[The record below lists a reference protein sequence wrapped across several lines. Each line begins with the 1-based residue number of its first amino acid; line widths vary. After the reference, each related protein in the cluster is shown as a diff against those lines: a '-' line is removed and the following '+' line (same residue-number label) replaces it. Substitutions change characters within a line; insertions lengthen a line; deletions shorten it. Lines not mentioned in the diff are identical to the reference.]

1 MGHRRQKPAGRLARA
16 HHSRVGSRSLE
27 LLLEIGTEE
36 LPHQFIAPALTG
48 LRHGVEQRL
57 KDYRLEY
64 GVVRT
69 MGTPRRLVVFVETLS
84 ARQTPSVK
92 EALGPPKAAAFDA
105 SGQPTKAGLGF
116 ATAQGVAVQDL
127 EVRQTPKGEY
137 VCAVKREPGLAAATV
152 LTELCPALIQSLSF
166 PKTMRWNATGIRFA
180 RPIRW
185 LLALCG
191 GQVVPFEIGGITS
204 GPRTWGHRFLV
215 GAGGKVGRP
224 HVVKSV
230 KEYLAALARAGVVPE
245 PDRRRDMI
253 VAQLTELAATAHAEP
268 EHDEDLLERAVFSV
282 ECPQTILGSFDRGY
296 LAVPAEVL
304 KTAMKEHQ
312 GYFSV
317 VDRQGRLLPRFLSV
331 TNMKLRNM
339 DLIREG
345 NERVLAARLADA
357 KFFYEEDRKVSLADR
372 VDKLKGVIFHQK
384 LGSLHQKTGRI
395 MALGAKIADALG
407 DLDLLETVRRA
418 GQLSKAD
425 LLCGMVGE
433 FPSLQGV
440 MGGEYA
446 RLDGEPADVCAAI
459 REQYLPRAME
469 GDLPGTLAGQVLSLA
484 DRLDTIV
491 AFFHVGVIPTG
502 SEDPLGLRRHASAVV
517 RILIEGRLR
526 LDLRD
531 LVAHARANVEAQ
543 GFHRPA
549 PATPG
554 KSRPIEIEE
563 FLLDRMRYYGR
574 TVHGLR
580 EDVMEAVI
588 KGAAERSL
596 DVVDLLARMQ
606 ALQGI
611 TRRPEFDPLIIGFKR
626 AHRLTQKEQWDRGA
640 VDPHRFQHASEE
652 TLFRHL
658 QDAVARVP
666 DCLSQGRYEEG
677 LDLLV
682 GLKPAIDAFFEAVM
696 VNAEDPALR
705 ANRLS
710 LLQSVAD
717 LFVTFADFSAVMVE
731 SK

>member
-1 MGHRRQKPAGRLARA
+1 MGHSRQKPAGRTPR
-16 HHSRVGSRSLE
+16 SQGSRGTRESLE

-36 LPHQFIAPALTG
+36 LPHQFIQPALTSLG
-48 LRHGVEQRL
+48 HGAERLL
-57 KDYRLEY
+57 KDHRLAH
-64 GVVRT
+64 GALRT
-69 MGTPRRLVVFVETLS
+69 MGTPRRLVLIVEGLS
-84 ARQTPSVK
+84 ARQTPFLK

-105 SGQPTKAGLGF
+105 AGQPTKAALGF
-116 ATAQGVAVQDL
+116 ATGQGVAVQDL
-127 EVRQTPKGEY
+127 EIRQTPKGEY
-137 VCAVKREPGLAAATV
+137 VCAVKREPGLATATV
-152 LTELCPALIQSLSF
+152 LTEVCPALIQSLSF
-166 PKTMRWNATGIRFA
+166 PKTMRWNATGVRFA

-191 GQVVPFEIGGITS
+191 GQVVPFKIGGIAS
-204 GPRTWGHRFLV
+204 GARTWGHRFLA
-215 GAGGKVGRP
+215 GAGGRAGRP

-230 KEYLAALARAGVVPE
+230 REYRDALARAGVVPE
-245 PDRRRDMI
+245 PDQRRAII
-253 VAQLTELAATAHAEP
+253 VAQLKDLAASVTGQP
-268 EHDEDLLERAVFSV
+268 EHDEDLLEQSVFTV
-282 ECPQTILGSFDRGY
+282 ECPQTILGSFDRAY

-312 GYFSV
+312 GYFPV
-317 VDRQGRLLPRFLSV
+317 VDQQGSLLPRFLSV
-331 TNMKLRNM
+331 SNMKLRNM
-339 DLIREG
+339 ELIRKG

-357 KFFYEEDRKVSLADR
+357 KFFYEEDRRASLADR

-407 DLDLLETVRRA
+407 DLDLMETVRRA

-425 LLCGMVGE
+425 LLTGMVGE

-446 RLDGEPADVCAAI
+446 RLDGEPAEVCAAI
-459 REQYLPRAME
+459 REHYLPRAME
-469 GDLPGTLAGQVLSLA
+469 GDLPGTPAGRVLSLA

-517 RILIEGRLR
+517 RILIEGPLR
-526 LDLRD
+526 LDLRE
-531 LVAHARANVEAQ
+531 LVAQARANVEAQ
-543 GFHRPA
+543 GFQRPA
-549 PATPG
+549 PAAPG

-563 FLLDRMRYYGR
+563 FLLDRLRYYGR
-574 TVHGLR
+574 TVHALR
-580 EDVMEAVI
+580 EDLMEAVI

-596 DVVDLLARMQ
+596 DIVDLLARMR

-640 VDPHRFQHASEE
+640 VDAHRFQHPSEE
-652 TLFRHL
+652 TLLRHL
-658 QDAVARVP
+658 QDAAARVP
-666 DCLSQGRYEEG
+666 ACLSEGRYEEG

-717 LFVTFADFSAVMVE
+717 LFITFADFSAVMVE

>member
-1 MGHRRQKPAGRLARA
+1 MGHKKHSPAGRTPRSRGSGARSA
-16 HHSRVGSRSLE
+16 SLE

-36 LPHQFIAPALTG
+36 LPHQFIKPALATLAQG
-48 LRHGVEQRL
+48 AERLLKEHRLSHGAM
-57 KDYRLEY
+57 
-64 GVVRT
+64 RT
-69 MGTPRRLVVFVETLS
+69 MGTPRRLVLIVEEVS
-84 ARQTPSVK
+84 ARQAPFVK

-105 SGQPTKAGLGF
+105 SGQPTRAALGF
-116 ATAQGVAVQDL
+116 ATGQGVAVQDL
-127 EVRQTPKGEY
+127 EIRQTPKGEY
-137 VCAVKREPGLAAATV
+137 VCAVKREPGLASATV
-152 LTELCPALIQSLSF
+152 LADVCPALIQSLTF
-166 PKTMRWNATGIRFA
+166 PKTMRWNATGVRFA

-191 GQVVPFEIGGITS
+191 GQVVPFEIGGVTS
-204 GPRTWGHRFLV
+204 STRTWGHRFLA
-215 GAGGKVGRP
+215 GSGGRAGGPR
-224 HVVKSV
+224 VVKGV
-230 KEYLAALARAGVVPE
+230 RDYLNALARAGVVPE
-245 PDRRRDMI
+245 PDWRRDMI
-253 VAQLTELAATAHAEP
+253 VTQLAELAASVKGEP
-268 EHDEDLLERAVFSV
+268 EHDEDLLEQAVFTV
-282 ECPQTILGSFDRGY
+282 EWPQAILGSFDRAY

-312 GYFSV
+312 GFFPV
-317 VDRQGRLLPRFLSV
+317 VDHEGKLLPRFLSV
-331 TNMKLRNM
+331 SNMKLRNM
-339 DLIREG
+339 ELIRKG

-407 DLDLLETVRRA
+407 DLDLMETVRRA

-425 LLCGMVGE
+425 LLSGMVGE

-446 RLDGEPADVCAAI
+446 RLDGEAADVCAAI

-469 GDLPGTLAGQVLSLA
+469 GDLPGTPAGQVLSLA

-517 RILIEGRLR
+517 RILIEGPLR
-526 LDLRD
+526 LDLRE
-531 LVAHARANVEAQ
+531 LVAQARANVEAQ
-543 GFHRPA
+543 GFQRPA
-549 PATPG
+549 PAAPG

-563 FLLDRMRYYGR
+563 FLLDRLRYYGR

-588 KGAAERSL
+588 KGAAGRSL
-596 DVVDLLARMQ
+596 DLVDLLARMQ

-611 TRRPEFDPLIIGFKR
+611 ARRPEFDPLIIGFKR

-640 VDPHRFQHASEE
+640 IDPHRFQDASEE

-666 DCLSQGRYEEG
+666 ACLSQGRYEEG

-710 LLQSVAD
+710 LLQAVAD

>member
-1 MGHRRQKPAGRLARA
+1 MGHRTHRPAGRVSRSQRA
-16 HHSRVGSRSLE
+16 GGANGSLE

-36 LPHQFIAPALTG
+36 LPHQFIAPALTSLG
-48 LRHGVEQRL
+48 QGAERLLEAHRLSHGAM
-57 KDYRLEY
+57 
-64 GVVRT
+64 RT
-69 MGTPRRLVVFVETLS
+69 MGTPRRLVLIVEGLS
-84 ARQTPSVK
+84 ARQAPSVK
-92 EALGPPKAAAFDA
+92 EALGPPRAAAFDA
-105 SGQPTKAGLGF
+105 SGQPTKAALGF
-116 ATAQGVAVQDL
+116 AAAQGVAVHDL
-127 EVRQTPKGEY
+127 EIRQTPKGEY
-137 VCAVKREPGLAAATV
+137 VCAVTREAGLATATV
-152 LTELCPALIQSLSF
+152 LTDLCPALIQALSF
-166 PKTMRWNATGIRFA
+166 PKTMRWNATGVRFA

-185 LLALCG
+185 LLALCN
-191 GQVVPFEIGGITS
+191 GQVVRFEVGGVTS
-204 GPRTWGHRFLV
+204 GPRTWGHRFLA
-215 GAGGKVGRP
+215 GSGGKAGRP
-224 HVVKSV
+224 RVVSSLR
-230 KEYLAALARAGVVPE
+230 EYLAALAGTGVVPE

-253 VAQLTELAATAHAEP
+253 VAQLTELAASAQGEAD
-268 EHDEDLLERAVFSV
+268 HDEELIERAVFSV
-282 ECPQTILGSFDRGY
+282 ECPQTILGRFDRAY
-296 LAVPAEVL
+296 LAVPPEVL

-312 GYFSV
+312 GYFPV
-317 VDRQGRLLPRFLSV
+317 MDRHGALLPRFLSV

-357 KFFYEEDRKVSLADR
+357 KFFYEEDRKVRLADR
-372 VDKLKGVIFHQK
+372 VDKLKGVVFHQK

-425 LLCGMVGE
+425 LLTGMVGE
-433 FPSLQGV
+433 FPSLQGI

-446 RLDGEPADVCAAI
+446 RLDGEPAEVCAAI
-459 REQYLPRAME
+459 REHYLPRAME
-469 GDLPGTLAGQVLSLA
+469 GALPGSLAGQVLSLA

-502 SEDPLGLRRHASAVV
+502 SEDPLSLRRHASAVV

-543 GFHRPA
+543 GFPRPA

-554 KSRPIEIEE
+554 KARPLEIEE
-563 FLLDRMRYYGR
+563 FLLDRLRYYGR

-588 KGAAERSL
+588 KGAAGRAL

-606 ALQGI
+606 ALQGM

-640 VDPHRFQHASEE
+640 VDPHRFQHASED

-658 QDAVARVP
+658 QDAVVRVP
-666 DCLSQGRYEEG
+666 ACLNEGRYEEG

-717 LFVTFADFSAVMVE
+717 LFISFADFSAVMVE